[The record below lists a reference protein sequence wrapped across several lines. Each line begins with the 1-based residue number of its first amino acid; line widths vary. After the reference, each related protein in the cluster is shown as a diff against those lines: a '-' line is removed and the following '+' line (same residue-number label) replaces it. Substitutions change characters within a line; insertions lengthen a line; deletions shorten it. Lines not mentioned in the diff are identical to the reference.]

1 MKTQN
6 VSRRN
11 REIYL
16 ASTEEAPTRRSCSV
30 QSFSYPTQNFPGFT
44 RTPGSMTPMVKAYLV
59 PTTTAS
65 QQALSFQRLFSQN
78 QNRFR
83 LRRDAALVDDNKF
96 ATLLSRKCFK
106 R

>member
-65 QQALSFQRLFSQN
+65 QQAL
-78 QNRFR
+78 
-83 LRRDAALVDDNKF
+83 VDDHF
-96 ATLLSRKCFK
+96 ATLLSRKQRFK